1 MANLLYLKNSYK
13 QRKGVIKKRLE
24 DFKKVWERPDKDVF
38 VELCFCLLVPQS
50 KARLADKVIK
60 NMIKN
65 GILFH
70 GNEKQILKELTTA
83 GIRFPENK
91 AKYIVEARKVFSRN
105 GKFNIKNKLKHGS
118 DFSRREWL
126 VKNVKGFGYKLASHF
141 SRNVGLG
148 FDLAILDRHV
158 LNNLVKYRV
167 IPKIPKTLSKKQYLS
182 IEEKMRK
189 FSEQVNIPMAE
200 LDLLFWSE
208 ETGEV
213 FK

>member
-1 MANLLYLKNSYK
+1 MVDLFYLKNSYEK
-13 QRKGVIKKRLE
+13 RKEVIKKRLE
-24 DFKKVWERPDKDVF
+24 DFKEVWEKPDKDVF

-50 KARLADKVIK
+50 KARLADKAIR

-70 GNEKQILKELTTA
+70 GNEKQILKELTTT

-91 AKYIVEARKVFSRN
+91 AKYIVEAREVFSQN
-105 GKFNIKNKLKHGS
+105 GKFNIKNKLKHES

-126 VKNVKGFGYKLASHF
+126 VKNIKGFGYKLASHF
-141 SRNVGLG
+141 SRNIGLG

-158 LNNLVKYRV
+158 LKNLMKYKV
-167 IPKIPKTLSKKQYLS
+167 ISEIPKTLSKKQYLS
-182 IEEKMRK
+182 IEEKMRE
-189 FSEQVNIPMAE
+189 FSDQVGIPLAE